1 MEPQATTAAPQGIEE
16 LFIDLPVDMSSAR
29 VFCLHSGAGRPVL
42 MLHGLVG
49 SSANWRA
56 CLGALAP
63 IASVYAIDQVNMGK
77 SQRIAGLD
85 AGLEAT
91 ADRVAATMT
100 ALGLDAAD
108 IVGSSH
114 GGAVAL
120 MLAARHPER
129 VRSLILFAP
138 ANPFSHAGDR
148 LVRTYTAPLGRL
160 IARLIPYLPARLHL
174 WALARMYG
182 DPARVTESCLHRYTD
197 GLRVPGTMQ
206 HILAIVDRWFAD
218 MAKLEAALPSV
229 PQVPALLVWGDRDG
243 AVDPASAAPL
253 HGVLQQSELRI
264 VSGCGHIP
272 YEEMPEE
279 SSRIMLDWLS
289 RPEQTCPE
297 ATSGSHPAC
306 G

>member
-1 MEPQATTAAPQGIEE
+1 MKELERQATSTAQQGIEE
-16 LFIDLPVDMSSAR
+16 LSVD
-29 VFCLHSGAGRPVL
+29 VSGARMHVLHAGTGRSVL

-63 IASVYAIDQVNMGK
+63 IANVYAIDQINMGK

-85 AGLEAT
+85 AGREAT

-114 GGAVAL
+114 GGAIAL

-138 ANPFSHAGDR
+138 ANPFSHAGDF
-148 LVRTYTAPLGRL
+148 LVRAYTAPLGRL
-160 IARLIPYLPARLHL
+160 TARLGPYLPARLHL

-182 DPARVTESCLHRYTD
+182 DPARITESCLHRYTD
-197 GLRVPGTMQ
+197 GLRVPGTLQ
-206 HILAIVDRWFAD
+206 HILAIVDCWAAD
-218 MAKLEAALPSV
+218 MAKLEAVLPSV
-229 PQVPALLVWGDRDG
+229 AQAPALLVGGYRDR
-243 AVDPASAAPL
+243 AVDPASATPL
-253 HGVLQQSELRI
+253 MSILRRSELR
-264 VSGCGHIP
+264 VVPGCGHVP

-279 SSRIMLDWLS
+279 SDRILLDWLCRDAVS
-289 RPEQTCPE
+289 TPLTR
-297 ATSGSHPAC
+297 SL
-306 G
+306 

>member
-1 MEPQATTAAPQGIEE
+1 MERQATTTEQQEIEG
-16 LFIDLPVDMSSAR
+16 LFVDVSGAR
-29 VFCLHSGAGRPVL
+29 VHYLHAGTGSPL
-42 MLHGLVG
+42 LLIHGLVG
-49 SSANWRA
+49 SSANW
-56 CLGALAP
+56 LGCIHALAQVG
-63 IASVYAIDQVNMGK
+63 SVYAIDQINMGK

-100 ALGLDAAD
+100 ALGLATAD

-129 VRSLILFAP
+129 VRGLVLFAP
-138 ANPFSHAGDR
+138 ANPFSHAGDF
-148 LVRTYTAPLGRL
+148 LVRAYTAPLGRL
-160 IARLIPYLPARLHL
+160 TATLGPYLPARLHL
-174 WALARMYG
+174 WALGRMYG
-182 DPARVTESCLHRYTD
+182 DPARITQNCLQRYTG
-197 GLRVPGTMQ
+197 GLRIPGTMQ
-206 HILAIVDRWFAD
+206 HILAIVGCWFAD

-229 PQVPALLVWGDRDG
+229 AQVPALLVWGDRDR
-243 AVDPASAAPL
+243 AVDPASAVPL
-253 HGVLQQSELRI
+253 QGVLRRSELRI
-264 VSGCGHIP
+264 VQGVGHIP

-289 RPEQTCPE
+289 RAAQTCPA
-297 ATSGSHPAC
+297 ATAVSHPAC